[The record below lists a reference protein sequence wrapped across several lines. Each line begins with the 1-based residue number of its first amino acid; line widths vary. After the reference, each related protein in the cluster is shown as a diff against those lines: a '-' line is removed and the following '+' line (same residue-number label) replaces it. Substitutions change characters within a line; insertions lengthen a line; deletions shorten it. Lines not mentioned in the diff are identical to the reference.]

1 MNRKDIEKYFCNI
14 LQKEEDVSAGI
25 AAIRTLLEI
34 IKNDRSST
42 VQELDENLKVGI
54 DVMRNT
60 NYPITAINSG
70 CELFLRFITFAK
82 LDRNSIED
90 CKVIMLNRGLL
101 FLKKL
106 NEARAKIVKL
116 AGQFIVDGSQI
127 LTHSRSRVVLQTLK
141 EAAKQKKRFH
151 VYATISAPDDSGYNS
166 LINFCCLCITVY
178 VCSERIA
185 NELQRAGIACTLILD
200 SAVGYVMEKVDFIM
214 VGAEGVVES
223 GGIINKIGTYTI
235 GLCAKEMKKPLYVL
249 TESFKFTRLYP
260 LSQGDLPDEYKYT
273 KNMRNKDLKAQHPL
287 VDYTPPT
294 YITLLFT
301 DLGILTPSA
310 VSDELINLYL

>member
-151 VYATISAPDDSGYNS
+151 VYATISAPDDSG
-166 LINFCCLCITVY
+166 
-178 VCSERIA
+178 ERIA

>member
-1 MNRKDIEKYFCNI
+1 MKRKDIEDYFCNI
-14 LQKEEDVSAGI
+14 LKTEEDVSAGV

-34 IKNDRSST
+34 IKNDSSST
-42 VQELDENLKVGI
+42 VQELDENFKIGI

-60 NYPITAINSG
+60 NYPVTAINSG

-82 LDRNSIED
+82 LDRNSIEE
-90 CKVIMLNRGLL
+90 CKKIMSDRGLL

-116 AGQFIVDGSQI
+116 AGQFIVDGSRI
-127 LTHSRSRVVLQTLK
+127 LTHSRSRVVLQTLR

-151 VYATISAPDDSGYNS
+151 VYVTISAPDRSG
-166 LINFCCLCITVY
+166 
-178 VCSERIA
+178 ERIA
-185 NELQRAGIACTLILD
+185 NELQKAGIACTLILD

-235 GLCAKEMKKPLYVL
+235 GLCAKEMKKPFYVL

-273 KNMRNKDLKAQHPL
+273 KHMRERDLKTQHPL

-301 DLGILTPSA
+301 DLGILTP
-310 VSDELINLYL
+310 

>member
-141 EAAKQKKRFH
+141 EEAAKQKKRFH
-151 VYATISAPDDSGYNS
+151 VYATISAPDDSGK
-166 LINFCCLCITVY
+166 
-178 VCSERIA
+178 RIF
-185 NELQRAGIACTLILD
+185 NELNRAGIACTLILD

-223 GGIINKIGTYTI
+223 GGIINKDLDI
-235 GLCAKEMKKPLYVL
+235 YVI
-249 TESFKFTRLYP
+249 
-260 LSQGDLPDEYKYT
+260 LS
-273 KNMRNKDLKAQHPL
+273 L
-287 VDYTPPT
+287 VCQ
-294 YITLLFT
+294 
-301 DLGILTPSA
+301 
-310 VSDELINLYL
+310 EN

>member
-1 MNRKDIEKYFCNI
+1 MKIRDIEHYFCNI
-14 LQKEEDVSAGI
+14 LKTEEDVSAGI

-34 IKNDRSST
+34 IKNDSSST
-42 VQELDENLKVGI
+42 VQELDENFKIGI

-60 NYPITAINSG
+60 DYPITAVNSG

-82 LDRNSIED
+82 LDRNSIEE
-90 CKVIMLNRGLL
+90 CKKIMSDRGLL

-116 AGQFIVDGSQI
+116 AGQFIVDGCQI
-127 LTHSRSRVVLQTLK
+127 LIHSRSRVVLQTLQ

-151 VYATISAPDDSGYNS
+151 VYVTTSAPDCSG
-166 LINFCCLCITVY
+166 
-178 VCSERIA
+178 ERIA
-185 NELQRAGIACTLILD
+185 KELQKADIACTLILD

-235 GLCAKEMKKPLYVL
+235 GLCAKEMKKPFYVL

-260 LSQGDLPDEYKYT
+260 LSQSDLPVEYKYT
-273 KNMRNKDLKAQHPL
+273 KHMREQDLEKQHPL